1 MTGNSLLDAVG
12 GVELETLLERARPVV
27 SEKGDLLIEAGAP
40 VHSVYFPKSGLL
52 SLTIGLENG
61 HSIQTS
67 AIGCEGGA
75 GLLEAASS
83 GALPTLG
90 TLWA

>member
-12 GVELETLLERARPVV
+12 GVELETLLELARPVV
-27 SEKGDLLIEAGAP
+27 FETGDLLIEAGAP

-52 SLTIGLENG
+52 SLTTGLENG